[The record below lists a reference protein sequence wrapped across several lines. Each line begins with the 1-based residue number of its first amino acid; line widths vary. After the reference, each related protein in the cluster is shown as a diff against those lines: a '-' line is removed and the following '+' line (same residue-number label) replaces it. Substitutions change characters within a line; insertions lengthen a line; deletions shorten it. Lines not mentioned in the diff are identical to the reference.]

1 MPAMRTIARFN
12 VTPVKSMRLHH
23 PSHIRLERWGVP
35 GNRAFY
41 LVRPDGKL
49 FTASAFGPLLAVRPQ
64 YDAAGERLSLEFPD
78 GSTVQGDV
86 ASVGRSITTDFFG
99 RPVTGR
105 EVQGPWAEVLST
117 YTGRPVLLMRPES
130 PGDGN
135 DGAPVSLSSTASAA
149 ELARQSGRPQGG
161 DSRRFRMTVEIEGC
175 SPHEEDTWVGSTVG
189 LGQAVV
195 QVATPVGRCVIT
207 TKDPDT
213 GHKDLETLAELRS
226 YRGLRGKQV
235 CFGVYAQVAEPG
247 DMRVGDPVE
256 LLSRRDGVEGMP
268 DRA

>member
-1 MPAMRTIARFN
+1 MRTIARFN
-12 VTPVKSMRLHH
+12 VTPVKSMGLHH
-23 PSHIRLERWGVP
+23 PSQVRLERWGVP

-41 LVRPDGKL
+41 LVRPDGRL
-49 FTASAFGPLLAVRPQ
+49 FTASAFGPLLAVRPR
-64 YDAAGERLSLEFPD
+64 YEAGEERLALEFPD
-78 GSTVQGDV
+78 GSTVRGDV
-86 ASVGRSITTDFFG
+86 DSAGRSITTDFFG

-105 EVQGPWAEVLST
+105 EVRGPWAEALSA
-117 YTGRPVLLMRPES
+117 YTGTPVLLMRPES

-135 DGAPVSLSSTASAA
+135 DDAPVSLSSTASAT

-175 SPHEEDTWVGSTVG
+175 TPHEEDTWVGSTVG
-189 LGQAVV
+189 LGEAVV
-195 QVATPVGRCVIT
+195 RVVAPVGRCVIT

-213 GHKDLETLAELRS
+213 GQKDLETLAELRS

-235 CFGVYAQVAEPG
+235 CFGVYAEVTEPG
-247 DMRVGDPVE
+247 DMRLGDPVE
-256 LLSRRDGVEGMP
+256 VP